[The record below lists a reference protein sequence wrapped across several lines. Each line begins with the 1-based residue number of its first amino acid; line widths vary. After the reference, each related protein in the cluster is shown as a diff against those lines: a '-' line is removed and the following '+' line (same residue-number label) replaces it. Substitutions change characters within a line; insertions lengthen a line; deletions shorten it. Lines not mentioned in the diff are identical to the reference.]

1 MRKAAAARNPFAI
14 GLGVAV
20 LVVLLIIVVSLRATN
35 ESLEASRLV
44 AHTHEVI
51 STLQQTLAYVE
62 GAETAQRGYVIT
74 GDRGYVEELRE
85 LAPLVRGRLDELGR
99 LVSDSEVQSQRVRNL
114 RLAVDEKL
122 RWVDRVITTY
132 DRQRFDA
139 ARELVMTGE
148 GRRAM
153 DRVQSVIRVME
164 DHERALLAQ
173 RARRSASRARS
184 TRAFLILG
192 GLADLL
198 LVMIIVGLLIRDQR
212 RNRQLAQAMADA
224 RDAAVHTAEL
234 RSQFLANMSHEIR
247 TPMNAIIGMSGLLLD
262 TKLSDDQRD
271 LAETV
276 RTSADALLTIINDIL
291 DFSKIEAG
299 KLTIEKTDFE
309 FRSSIEAI
317 IDLFSE
323 ATHAKKIEIGVLFDH
338 SIPRVLRGDAGRI
351 RQVLTNLVGNAVKFT
366 QRGDVIVHVTQEA
379 IDEQTVTLR
388 FAVTDTGIG
397 IPEDALGLLFQPFSQ
412 ADASTT
418 RRFGGTGL
426 GLAISKQ
433 LVEIMGG
440 TIGVESVEGKGSTFS
455 FTLPLE
461 RSDVEEITR
470 PHRLMTLRGMRVLIV
485 DDNDTNRRLVR
496 HNLEAWNMPNAE
508 ASGGEEAL
516 ARLREARRAGQP
528 FDLVVTDMVMPRIN
542 GVVLSRL
549 IKCDKEIADTRIIVL
564 TSMANRLD
572 TGTMRVVGID
582 ACLTKP
588 VKQSALFDA
597 IANALG
603 GAMSDLAAPQASAP
617 QASAPRVA
625 AVEMRPHLRI
635 LVAEDNPVN
644 QKLAVRQLQKLGFHA
659 DTVGNGIEA
668 VEAVQRVPYD
678 LVLMDCQMPEMD
690 GFEATRAIRS
700 VEQGTRTPI
709 VALTANA
716 LEGDRERCIAAGMDD
731 YLSKPVIE
739 SELQSVLARWLM
751 EGGSSGS
758 SGSSEFLGGIDAH
771 AEEPRGTR
779 GTEEPPKTILSPE
792 TLQNLRELG
801 GGTDEVIQ
809 EIAVLYTRDAPS
821 RIAAIREAIARG
833 DGEALAAA
841 AHAFKSS
848 SGNIG
853 ATRMHQ
859 LTGALEV
866 LGNGGG
872 VVGAEE
878 LARELE
884 DEYARVEDALREFR
898 AG

>member
-1 MRKAAAARNPFAI
+1 MRKAVAARNHFAI
-14 GLGVAV
+14 GLGIAV
-20 LVVLLIIVVSLRATN
+20 LVVLMIIIVSLRATN

-51 STLQQTLAYVE
+51 STLQQTLAHAE

-74 GDRGYVEELRE
+74 GDRGYVEEVRE
-85 LAPLVRGRLDELGR
+85 TKPLVRARLDELAR
-99 LVSDSEVQSQRVRNL
+99 LVDSDAVQRQRAQNL
-114 RLAVDEKL
+114 RLAMDEKL
-122 RWVDRVITTY
+122 RWVDRVIATY
-132 DRQRFDA
+132 DRDGFDA
-139 ARELVMTGE
+139 TRALVMTGE

-153 DRVQSVIRVME
+153 DRIQTIIGIME
-164 DHERALLAQ
+164 GHERTLLAD
-173 RARRSASRARS
+173 RARRSAARARS
-184 TRAFLILG
+184 TRTFLILG

-198 LVMIIVGLLIRDQR
+198 LVMIIAALLIRDQR
-212 RNRQLAQAMADA
+212 RNRQLAQALADA
-224 RDAAVHTAEL
+224 RDAALRTAEL

-262 TKLSDDQRD
+262 TKLTDDQRD
-271 LAETV
+271 LAQTV

-299 KLTIEKTDFE
+299 KLSVEPTDFE
-309 FRSSIEAI
+309 LRASIEAV

-323 ATHAKKIEIGVLFDH
+323 GAHARKIEIGALFDH
-338 SIPRVLRGDAGRI
+338 AIPRVLRGDAGRI

-366 QRGDVIVHVTQEA
+366 ERGDVIVHVTQEA
-379 IDEQTVTLR
+379 ADGERVWLR

-397 IPEDALGLLFQPFSQ
+397 IRQDALELLFQPFSQ
-412 ADASTT
+412 ADPSTT

-440 TIGVESVEGKGSTFS
+440 TIGVESVEGKGSTFW

-461 RSDVEEITR
+461 RSAVDEITR
-470 PHRLMTLRGMRVLIV
+470 PHRLLTLRGMRVLIV
-485 DDNDTNRRLVR
+485 DDNDTNRRVVR

-516 ARLREARRAGQP
+516 TRLREAKRAGQP
-528 FDLVVTDMVMPRIN
+528 FHLVVTDMVMPRIN

-549 IKCDKEIADTRIIVL
+549 IKCDREIADTRIIVL
-564 TSMANRLD
+564 SSMANRLD
-572 TGTMRVVGID
+572 SGTMKVVGID

-603 GAMSDLAAPQASAP
+603 GSMTDSPALSPA
-617 QASAPRVA
+617 ASAPRA
-625 AVEMRPHLRI
+625 HPAEARPHMRI
-635 LVAEDNPVN
+635 LIAEDNPVN

-690 GFEATRAIRS
+690 GFDATREIRRT
-700 VEQGTRTPI
+700 EKGRRTPI

-716 LEGDRERCIAAGMDD
+716 LEGDRDRCMAAGMDD

-739 SELQSVLARWLM
+739 GELQRVLARWLG

-758 SGSSEFLGGIDAH
+758 F
-771 AEEPRGTR
+771 PR
-779 GTEEPPKTILSPE
+779 GTEEPLLDPQ
-792 TLQNLRELG
+792 TLHNLRELG

-809 EIAVLYTRDAPS
+809 EIAVLYTRDAPA
-821 RIAAIREAIARG
+821 RIITIRDAIARG
-833 DGEALAAA
+833 DAEALASA

-853 ATRMHQ
+853 ATRMHE
-859 LTGALEV
+859 LTAALEI
-866 LGNGGG
+866 LGSSGS
-872 VVGAEE
+872 VAGADG
-878 LARELE
+878 LARELA
-884 DEYARVEDALREFR
+884 DEYVRVERALRQFR
-898 AG
+898 IG

>member
-1 MRKAAAARNPFAI
+1 MRNVAAVKNQFAI

-20 LVVLLIIVVSLRATN
+20 LVVLLIIAVSLRATN

-44 AHTHEVI
+44 AHTHQVI
-51 STLQQTLAYVE
+51 STLQQTLAYAE

-74 GDRGYVEELRE
+74 GERGYAEEVRE
-85 LAPLVRGRLDELGR
+85 ITPRVRARLDELGQ
-99 LVSDSEVQSQRVRNL
+99 LVQDDEIQTARVQTL

-122 RWVDRVITTY
+122 RWVDRVVETY
-132 DRQRFDA
+132 DRQGFEA
-139 ARELVMTGE
+139 ARGLVVTGD

-153 DRVQSVIRVME
+153 DRIQDIIGTME
-164 DHERALLAQ
+164 GHERSLLAE
-173 RARRSASRARS
+173 RARRSAERTRS
-184 TRAFLILG
+184 TRSFLILG

-198 LVMIIVGLLIRDQR
+198 LVIIIVALVIRDER
-212 RNRQLAQAMADA
+212 RNRQLTRALADA
-224 RDAAVHTAEL
+224 RDAALHTAEL

-271 LAETV
+271 LAQTV
-276 RTSADALLTIINDIL
+276 RSSGDALLTIINDIL

-299 KLTIEKTDFE
+299 KLTIEPTDFE
-309 FRSSIEAI
+309 LRSNVEAV

-323 ATHAKKIEIGVLFDH
+323 GAHAKKIEIGALFDH
-338 SIPRVLRGDAGRI
+338 AIPHVLRGDAGRI

-366 QRGDVIVHVTQEA
+366 QNGDVIVHVTQEA
-379 IDEQTVTLR
+379 AGEETVTLR

-397 IPEDALGLLFQPFSQ
+397 ISAEALPQLFQPFSQ

-426 GLAISKQ
+426 GLAISRQ

-440 TIGVESVEGKGSTFS
+440 TIDVESVEGKGSTFW

-461 RSDVEEITR
+461 RGSVDEITR
-470 PHRLMTLRGMRVLIV
+470 PHRLLSLRGMRVLIV
-485 DDNDTNRRLVR
+485 DDNPTNRRLVR
-496 HNLEAWNMPNAE
+496 HNLQAWSMPSSEAT
-508 ASGGEEAL
+508 GGEEAL
-516 ARLREARRAGQP
+516 ERLREAKRAGQP

-549 IKCDKEIADTRIIVL
+549 IKCDKEIADTKIIVL
-564 TSMANRLD
+564 TSMASRLEI
-572 TGTMRVVGID
+572 GTMRVVGID

-597 IANALG
+597 IADALG
-603 GAMSDLAAPQASAP
+603 GGMRDLAPILPASTPRAP
-617 QASAPRVA
+617 A
-625 AVEMRPHLRI
+625 AEMRPHVRI

-678 LVLMDCQMPEMD
+678 LVLMDCQMPDMD
-690 GFEATRAIRS
+690 GFDATREIRR
-700 VEQGTRTPI
+700 VEKGHTPI
-709 VALTANA
+709 IALTANA
-716 LEGDRERCIAAGMDD
+716 LEGDRERCLAAGMDD
-731 YLSKPVIE
+731 YLCKPVIE
-739 SELQSVLARWLM
+739 AELQAVLARWVD
-751 EGGSSGS
+751 EGGSSR
-758 SGSSEFLGGIDAH
+758 SSEPVLD
-771 AEEPRGTR
+771 PQV
-779 GTEEPPKTILSPE
+779 
-792 TLQNLRELG
+792 LQNLRELG

-809 EIAVLYTRDAPS
+809 EIALLYTRDAPG
-821 RIAAIREAIARG
+821 RLAAIRDAIVRQDA
-833 DGEALAAA
+833 EALASA

-853 ATRMHQ
+853 ATRMSE
-859 LTGALEV
+859 LTATLEA
-866 LGNGGG
+866 LGNAGSLA
-872 VVGAEE
+872 GADG
-878 LARELE
+878 LARELA
-884 DEYARVEDALREFR
+884 DEYARVERALQQIRS
-898 AG
+898 A